1 MCCILRAYAFGTYRR
16 MHCWWTCKSSG
27 CDMLCLRSNS
37 GIWNFRIHW
46 RSNLG
51 RMSCLHS
58 WRTYYKVPYQ
68 GITIGCLIG
77 AIAGGLMGAMSS
89 GDCSSVVCSAI
100 AGCASGMVGAVIK
113 GKPEKV
119 ATAAGGAGVITF
131 CACLGTS
138 VYFDLYG
145 SGYLKDVCQCVFRGP
160 WRFSGF

>member
-77 AIAGGLMGAMSS
+77 ALAGGLMGAMSS

-100 AGCASGMVGAVIK
+100 AGCASGMEVNDGFPLPKLYPIK
-113 GKPEKV
+113 PTPIRKGLDPMLP
-119 ATAAGGAGVITF
+119 IWIF
-131 CACLGTS
+131 
-138 VYFDLYG
+138 
-145 SGYLKDVCQCVFRGP
+145 
-160 WRFSGF
+160 